1 MIISSQFKPAWWL
14 PGGHVQTIWGS
25 QIKRPLL
32 ADLCPEKL
40 TLPDD
45 DFIDLVWIKGNSE
58 KIVIV
63 LHGLEGS
70 IDSSYSKGIL
80 SAIAKKGWGAVLMH
94 FRGCSGE
101 HNLKDRGYHSGET
114 ADLRFLIETLK
125 KRHPTS
131 TLCAIGY
138 SLGGNVLL
146 KYLGEYKN
154 KSELTAATAISVPYL
169 LSKCSDKL
177 EKGFSRIYQR
187 HLINRLVNKTQ
198 SKFKNRN
205 PPFEI
210 KNIRNWNT
218 FQLFDHHVTA
228 PLHGFKSGADY
239 YEKSSS
245 RQYLKHI
252 TTPTLLIHSRDDPF
266 MTPEVIPDENDLSE
280 TVTLELSNKGG
291 HVGFISGKSPWH
303 AEYWLETRIPEFL
316 ENFLI

>member
-1 MIISSQFKPAWWL
+1 MITSSQFKPAWWL
-14 PGGHVQTIWGS
+14 PGTHAQTLWPS
-25 QIKRPLL
+25 LMRRPVEVELTT
-32 ADLCPEKL
+32 ERL
-40 TLPDD
+40 TLPDA
-45 DFIDLVWIKGNSE
+45 DFIDLVWTKGDSE

-80 SAIAKKGWGAVLMH
+80 SAIKEKGWSVVLMH

-114 ADLRFLIETLK
+114 CDLRFIIETLK
-125 KRHPTS
+125 KRHPKS
-131 TLCAIGY
+131 TLCAVGY

-146 KYLGEYKN
+146 KYLGEYQD
-154 KSELTAATAISVPYL
+154 KSELVAATAISVPYL
-169 LSKCSDKL
+169 LSICSDKL

-187 HLINRLVNKTQ
+187 HLINRLINKTQ
-198 SKFKNRN
+198 SKFENRN
-205 PPFEI
+205 PPFER
-210 KNIRNWNT
+210 KNIRSWNT

-252 TTPTLLIHSRDDPF
+252 TTPTLLIHSSDDPF
-266 MTPEVIPDENDLSE
+266 MTAKVIPEENDLSE
-280 TVTLELSNKGG
+280 AVTLELSNKGG
-291 HVGFISGKSPWH
+291 HVGFISGKSPWN
-303 AEYWLETRIPEFL
+303 AKYWLEQRIPEFL
-316 ENFLI
+316 GTYLV